1 MSACSSVYNVVS
13 IAGSDPS
20 GGAGI
25 QADLKAFSAHGTYGM
40 SVVTALTAQSTR
52 GVTGVHGVPAEFV
65 THQMETLFADA
76 PVHAVKIGMLGT
88 AETTEAVADALTR
101 HALPRV
107 VVDPV
112 MVAKSGD
119 RLLEASATEALRKVL
134 LPRADLVTPNLPE
147 AADLLGCEEAAD
159 LAGMR
164 DQAYRL
170 LELGP
175 RQVLVKGGHLE
186 GPESIDVLVSR
197 DADPVE
203 FTAPRV
209 ATRNTHG
216 TGCTLSS
223 SIAALLPQRPDTASA
238 VADAK
243 AYLTEALRRADEIDA
258 GGGQGPVHHF
268 HRWW

>member
-1 MSACSSVYNVVS
+1 MSAYNIVS

-40 SVVTALTAQSTR
+40 TVITALTAQSTR
-52 GVTGVHGVPAEFV
+52 GVTGVHGVPVDFV
-65 THQMETLFADA
+65 TQQMDTLFTDA
-76 PVHAVKIGMLGT
+76 TVHAVKVGMLAT
-88 AETTEAVADALTR
+88 AEITEAVADAIVR
-101 HALPRV
+101 HELPNV

-119 RLLEASATEALRKVL
+119 RLLESSAVKALRTLL
-134 LPRADLVTPNLPE
+134 LPHADLITPNLPE
-147 AADLLGCEEAAD
+147 AADLLGEPEAAD
-159 LAGMR
+159 LATMR
-164 DQAYRL
+164 AQAGRL

-175 RQVLVKGGHLE
+175 RRVLLKGGHLAGE
-186 GPESIDVLVSR
+186 ESVDVLVSR
-197 DADPVE
+197 DAEPVE
-203 FTAPRV
+203 FRARRM

-223 SIAALLPQRPDTASA
+223 SIAALLPRRPDAATAI
-238 VADAK
+238 ADAK
-243 AYLTEALRRADEIDA
+243 AYLTEAIRRADEVDA

-268 HRWW
+268 HPWW

>member
-1 MSACSSVYNVVS
+1 MSAYNIVS

-25 QADLKAFSAHGTYGM
+25 QADLKAFSAHGTFGM
-40 SVVTALTAQSTR
+40 TVIAALTAQSTR
-52 GVTGVHGVPAEFV
+52 GVTGVHEVPVEFV
-65 THQMETLFADA
+65 VRQMDTLFDDA
-76 PVHAVKIGMLGT
+76 AIHAVKVGMLAT
-88 AETTEAVADALTR
+88 AEITEAVADAIAR
-101 HALPRV
+101 HGLPNV

-119 RLLEASATEALRKVL
+119 RLLEASAVKALRAHL
-134 LPRADLVTPNLPE
+134 LPRADLITPNLPE
-147 AADLLGCEEAAD
+147 AADLLGEAEATD
-159 LAGMR
+159 LATMR
-164 DQAYRL
+164 AQAERL

-175 RQVLVKGGHLE
+175 RRVLLKGGHLA
-186 GPESIDVLVSR
+186 GDESVDVLVSG
-197 DADPVE
+197 DAEPVE
-203 FTAPRV
+203 FRAPRV

-243 AYLTEALRRADEIDA
+243 AYLTEAIRRADEIDA

-268 HRWW
+268 HLWW

>member
-1 MSACSSVYNVVS
+1 MSAYNIVS

-25 QADLKAFSAHGTYGM
+25 QADLKAFSAHKTFGM
-40 SVVTALTAQSTR
+40 TVVTALTAQSTR
-52 GVTGVHGVPAEFV
+52 GVTGVHTVPAEFV
-65 THQMETLFADA
+65 THQMDTLFADA
-76 PVHAVKIGMLGT
+76 TVHAVKIGMLGT
-88 AETTEAVADALTR
+88 PEITAAVTEAIDR
-101 HALPRV
+101 HRLPNV

-119 RLLEASATEALRKVL
+119 RLLASSAVEALRGKL

-147 AADLLGCEEAAD
+147 AADLLEEPEATS
-159 LAGMR
+159 LEQMR
-164 DQAYRL
+164 VQAVRL

-175 RQVLVKGGHLE
+175 RHVLLKGGHLDGE
-186 GPESIDVLVSR
+186 ESIDVLVSQN
-197 DADPVE
+197 ADPVE
-203 FTAPRV
+203 FSAPRV
-209 ATRNTHG
+209 RTPNTHG

-223 SIAALLPQRPDTASA
+223 AIAALLPQRPDVATA

-243 AYLTEALRRADEIDA
+243 DYLTEAIRRADGIDA

-268 HRWW
+268 HGWW

>member
-1 MSACSSVYNVVS
+1 MSAYNIVS

-25 QADLKAFSAHGTYGM
+25 QADLKAFSAHGAFGM
-40 SVVTALTAQSTR
+40 TVVAALTAQSTR
-52 GVTGVHGVPAEFV
+52 GVTGVHPIPADFV
-65 THQMETLFADA
+65 AHQMDTLFSDA
-76 PVHAVKIGMLGT
+76 TVHAVKVGMLGT
-88 AETTEAVADALTR
+88 AEVTEAVAEAIGR
-101 HALPRV
+101 HGLPHV

-119 RLLEASATEALRKVL
+119 RLLEPSAVDALRTRL

-147 AADLLGCEEAAD
+147 AADLLDEPEAAD
-159 LAGMR
+159 LAAMHE
-164 DQAYRL
+164 QAFRL
-170 LELGP
+170 LEFGP
-175 RQVLVKGGHLE
+175 RAVLLKGGHLAGE
-186 GPESIDVLVSR
+186 DCVDILVAKGS
-197 DADPVE
+197 APVE
-203 FTAPRV
+203 FRSPRV
-209 ATRNTHG
+209 RTRNTHG

-238 VADAK
+238 VGDAK

-268 HRWW
+268 HAWWK

>member
-1 MSACSSVYNVVS
+1 MSAYNIVS

-40 SVVTALTAQSTR
+40 TVITALTAQSTR
-52 GVTGVHGVPAEFV
+52 GVTGVHGVPVDFV
-65 THQMETLFADA
+65 NQQMDTLLTDA
-76 PVHAVKIGMLGT
+76 TVHAVKVGMLAT
-88 AETTEAVADALTR
+88 AEITEAVADAITR
-101 HALPRV
+101 YELRNV

-119 RLLEASATEALRKVL
+119 RLLEPSAVKALRTRL
-134 LPRADLVTPNLPE
+134 LPLADLITPNLPE
-147 AADLLGCEEAAD
+147 SADLLDEPEAAD
-159 LAGMR
+159 LAAMR
-164 DQAYRL
+164 AQAERL

-175 RQVLVKGGHLE
+175 RRVLLKGGHLPGE
-186 GPESIDVLVSR
+186 ESVDVLVSR
-197 DADPVE
+197 DSGPVE
-203 FTAPRV
+203 FRAARV

-223 SIAALLPQRPDTASA
+223 SIAALLPQRPDAATA

-243 AYLTEALRRADEIDA
+243 AYLTEAIRRADEIDA

-268 HRWW
+268 HPWW

>member
-1 MSACSSVYNVVS
+1 MSAYNIVS

-25 QADLKAFSAHGTYGM
+25 QADLKAFSAHGTFGM

-52 GVTGVHGVPAEFV
+52 GVTGVHPVPAEFV
-65 THQMETLFADA
+65 VHQMDTLFSDA
-76 PVHAVKIGMLGT
+76 TVHAVKIGMLGT
-88 AETTEAVADALTR
+88 AEVTGAVAEAIGRHGLTN
-101 HALPRV
+101 V

-119 RLLEASATEALRKVL
+119 RLLEASAIKALRTEL
-134 LPRADLVTPNLPE
+134 LPRADLLTPNLPE
-147 AADLLGCEEAAD
+147 AADLLDEPEATD

-164 DQAYRL
+164 DQARRL

-175 RQVLVKGGHLE
+175 RRVLLKGGHLE
-186 GPESIDVLVSR
+186 GGESVDVLVSQDGEDR
-197 DADPVE
+197 E
-203 FTAPRV
+203 FSAPRV

-223 SIAALLPQRPDTASA
+223 SIAALLPQRPDAATA

-268 HRWW
+268 HAWW

>member
-1 MSACSSVYNVVS
+1 MSAYNVVS

-25 QADLKAFSAHGTYGM
+25 QADLKSFSAHGVFGM
-40 SVVTALTAQSTR
+40 TVVTALTAQSTR
-52 GVTGVHGVPAEFV
+52 GVTGVHGVPASFV
-65 THQMETLFADA
+65 TEQMDTLFTDA
-76 PVHAVKIGMLGT
+76 TVHAVKVGMLST
-88 AETTEAVADALTR
+88 SEVTEAVAAAVDRYGLAN
-101 HALPRV
+101 V

-119 RLLEASATEALRKVL
+119 RLLESSAIEALRTEL

-147 AADLLGCEEAAD
+147 AADLLGEAEATS
-159 LAGMR
+159 LEQML
-164 DQAYRL
+164 DQAERL

-175 RQVLVKGGHLE
+175 RRVLLKGGHLPGE
-186 GPESIDVLVSR
+186 ESVDLLVDGVSE
-197 DADPVE
+197 PVE
-203 FTAPRV
+203 FRAPRV
-209 ATRNTHG
+209 DTRNTHG

-223 SIAALLPQRPDTASA
+223 SIAALLPQRPDTATA

-268 HRWW
+268 HLWW

>member
-1 MSACSSVYNVVS
+1 MSAYNIVS

-25 QADLKAFSAHGTYGM
+25 QADLKAFSAHGTFGM
-40 SVVTALTAQSTR
+40 SVITALTAQSTR
-52 GVTGVHGVPAEFV
+52 GVTGVHPVPADFV
-65 THQMETLFADA
+65 VRQMDTLFSDA
-76 PVHAVKIGMLGT
+76 TVHAVKVGMLGT
-88 AETTEAVADALTR
+88 AEVTEAVAAAIGR
-101 HALPRV
+101 HGLPNV

-119 RLLEASATEALRKVL
+119 RLLEASAIKALRTEL
-134 LPRADLVTPNLPE
+134 LPRADLLTPNLPE
-147 AADLLGCEEAAD
+147 AADLLEEAEATD

-164 DQAYRL
+164 DQARRL

-175 RQVLVKGGHLE
+175 RRVLLKGGHLA
-186 GPESIDVLVSR
+186 GGESVDVLVSR
-197 DADPVE
+197 DGEDRE
-203 FTAPRV
+203 FSAPRV

-223 SIAALLPQRPDTASA
+223 SIAALLPQRPDPATA

-243 AYLTEALRRADEIDA
+243 AYLTQALRRADEIDA

-268 HRWW
+268 HAWW

>member
-1 MSACSSVYNVVS
+1 MSAYNIVS

-25 QADLKAFSAHGTYGM
+25 QADLKAFSAHRAFGM

-52 GVTGVHGVPAEFV
+52 GVTGVHPVPADFV
-65 THQMETLFADA
+65 VHQMDTLFSDA
-76 PVHAVKIGMLGT
+76 TVHAVKVGMLGT
-88 AETTEAVADALTR
+88 AEVTEAVAEAIVR
-101 HALPRV
+101 HGLRNV

-119 RLLEASATEALRKVL
+119 RLLEASAIKALRTAL
-134 LPRADLVTPNLPE
+134 LPRADLLTPNLPE
-147 AADLLGCEEAAD
+147 AADLLDEAEATD

-164 DQAYRL
+164 DQARRL

-175 RQVLVKGGHLE
+175 RRVLLKGGHLGGE
-186 GPESIDVLVSR
+186 ESVDVLVSR
-197 DADPVE
+197 DGEERE
-203 FTAPRV
+203 FSAPRV

-223 SIAALLPQRPDTASA
+223 SIAALLPRHPDPATA

-268 HRWW
+268 HAWW